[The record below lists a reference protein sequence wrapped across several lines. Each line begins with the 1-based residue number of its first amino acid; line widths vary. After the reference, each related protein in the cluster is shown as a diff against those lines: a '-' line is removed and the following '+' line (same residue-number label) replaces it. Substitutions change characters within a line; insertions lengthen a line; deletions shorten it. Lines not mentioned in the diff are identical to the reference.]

1 MSRKPRDVIG
11 DVDRRFKSLKKHW
24 LDDAEE
30 VVDIY
35 EAEEDEQVPFNIL
48 YSNTET
54 ILPALYNST
63 PRPEVGRRYTQ
74 IGQQKQIDGAVAQ
87 VAERTLEYSADTNV
101 GEYETFDKAVRGAV
115 LNALVP
121 GQGQVRVRYKAD
133 GNYQELCYERLS
145 YDRFVWGYARAWT
158 HVPWVAF
165 GYDMS
170 RPDFEATFPEFVKK
184 KAYTEFKWEEVEE
197 EDDEEA
203 ERRDAAGTKKEPT
216 LLIWEVWTAATKR
229 IQFVCS
235 TFMED
240 FLREEDYPFALTTRF
255 PVPEPLKFVLRN
267 DNLLPVPPYKLYEK
281 QAEELNEVTR
291 RLHIV
296 LKAIKVR
303 GGYNG
308 QLTELATILDGDDTA
323 LVPVENASQIAES
336 GGFEKQIWLIPIA
349 ELVEVAR
356 VLYEA
361 QTSAKN
367 TIYEIMGI
375 GDILRGTSK
384 ASETAQAQE
393 IKNQWGSLRIKR
405 AQKDVMAFCRDLFRI
420 SLEFA
425 ANLYTPATFKQIT
438 KLPMLTQGEKQMA
451 QKAMI
456 RQQMMQQ
463 QGPQQGQQP
472 QQPQL
477 PPEMMAGMALPT
489 WEEVTA
495 VLRDRFE
502 RTYRID
508 IETNS
513 TVDLEATEDKAQ
525 ITEFMNAFGQM
536 TAGLQP
542 LIESGALPFEGGKL
556 IMGEVFRRFRFARRV
571 EQALDLMQPP
581 QPKEDP
587 KVVKE
592 KHDAEMQKVQADA
605 KRQIGEMQET
615 ILEMTGETE
624 RLKIENKQL
633 KAEQA
638 IATSQQGLE
647 KQQMTL
653 ESKGREQQLQSDYR
667 GKVDIMKGEMSRMQD
682 QNILAQVQQTVDQAQ
697 QQIQQLIQGAKTEIG
712 ASQQVA
718 AAKAQ
723 TADAKAQAP
732 TQMMDQMVAA
742 LTALAENQS
751 AMMQAVQEVAK
762 LAGAEREAELM
773 VGPDGKKRSRSR
785 VVMQ

>member
-1 MSRKPRDVIG
+1 MAKKPRDVIG
-11 DVDRRFKSLKKHW
+11 EVERRQKAIKKHW
-24 LDDAEE
+24 LDDAEK

-35 EAEEDEQVPFNIL
+35 EAEEDELVPFNIL

-63 PRPEVGRRYTQ
+63 PRPEVARRYTQ
-74 IGQQKQIDGAVAQ
+74 VGQQKLVDNAVAQ
-87 VAERTLEYSADTNV
+87 VAERLLEYSADSNV
-101 GEYETFDKAVRGAV
+101 GEYDTFDRAVRGAV

-121 GQGQVRVRYKAD
+121 GQGEVRVRYKAD
-133 GNYQELCYERLS
+133 GNYQELCYEKLA

-165 GYDMS
+165 GYDMNKADFES
-170 RPDFEATFPEFVKK
+170 TFPDFAKTAKYKEFN
-184 KAYTEFKWEEVEE
+184 WEEASE

-203 ERRDAAGTKKEPT
+203 ARRDESGTKKEPT
-216 LLIWEVWTAATKR
+216 LLVWEVWTAESQT
-229 IQFVCS
+229 IQFVTAQFPDS
-235 TFMED
+235 
-240 FLREEDYPFALTTRF
+240 FLSEEGYPFNLTTRF
-255 PVPEPLKFVLRN
+255 PVPEPLHFVLRN
-267 DNLLPVPPYKLYEK
+267 DNLMPVPPYKLYES
-281 QAEELNEVTR
+281 QAKELNEITR

-308 QLTELATILDGDDTA
+308 QLTELATILDGDDTT
-323 LVPVENASQIAES
+323 LVPIENASQIGES
-336 GGFEKQIWLIPIA
+336 GGFERQIWLIPIDK
-349 ELVEVAR
+349 LVEVAR

-361 QTSAKN
+361 QAAAKN

-405 AQKDVMAFCRDLFRI
+405 AQKDVMTFCRDLFRI

-425 ANLYTPATFKQIT
+425 ANLYTPATLKQIT
-438 KLPMLTQGEKQMA
+438 KLPLLTQAEKQKA
-451 QKAMI
+451 QQALI
-456 RQQMMQQ
+456 RAQMT
-463 QGPQQGQQP
+463 QGPPQPGQPPPQP
-472 QQPQL
+472 PI
-477 PPEMMAGMALPT
+477 PPEVQAAMGFPT

-525 ITEFMNAFGQM
+525 IMEFMNAFGQM

-542 LIESGALPFEGGKL
+542 LIESGELPFEGAKL

-571 EQALDLMQPP
+571 EQALDLMQQP
-581 QPKEDP
+581 QQKEDP
-587 KVVKE
+587 KVLKE
-592 KHDAEMQKVQADA
+592 KHDAELASRDAQA

-615 ILEMTGETE
+615 IIEMTSELATKDI
-624 RLKIENKQL
+624 KIAELQSEQSLDKKQTIL
-633 KAEQA
+633 DA
-638 IATSQQGLE
+638 
-647 KQQMTL
+647 
-653 ESKGREQQLQSDYR
+653 KGREQQLQADYR
-667 GKVDIMKGEMSRMQD
+667 GKTEMLKGEVSKMQD
-682 QNILAQVQQTVDQAQ
+682 QNILAQVQQMLQQGKTELAQ
-697 QQIQQLIQGAKTEIG
+697 MLQGAKTEMG
-712 ASQQVA
+712 ATQKVM
-718 AAKAQ
+718 AAKEQ
-723 TADAKAQAP
+723 TADARAQAP
-732 TQMMDQMVAA
+732 IQAASQVEAA
-742 LTALAENQS
+742 LQALAENQA
-751 AMMQAVQEVAK
+751 AMMQAIQQVAQ
-762 LAGAEREAELM
+762 LAGAEREAELI
-773 VGPDGKKRSRSR
+773 VGPDGRKRSRSR

>member
-1 MSRKPRDVIG
+1 MARSPRDVIG
-11 DVDRRFKSLKKHW
+11 DVERRQKSIKKHW

-30 VVDIY
+30 VVGIY
-35 EAEEDEQVPFNIL
+35 EAEEGEEVPFNIL

-63 PRPEVGRRYTQ
+63 PRPEVSRRYTQ
-74 IGQQKQIDGAVAQ
+74 VGQQKLVDSAVSQ
-87 VAERTLEYSADTNV
+87 VAERILEYSADTNV
-101 GEYETFDKAVRGAV
+101 GEYDTFDKAVRGAV

-121 GQGQVRVRYKAD
+121 GQGQVRVRYKAE
-133 GNYQELCYERLS
+133 GNYQELCYEKLA

-165 GYDMS
+165 GYDMNKA
-170 RPDFEATFPEFVKK
+170 DFEAAFPDFAKK
-184 KAYTEFKWEEVEE
+184 KVYKEFKWEESQE

-203 ERRDAAGTKKEPT
+203 VRRDEAGTKKEPT
-216 LLIWEVWTAATKR
+216 LLVWEVWTSASRK

-240 FLREEDYPFALTTRF
+240 FLQEEGYPFELTTRF
-255 PVPEPLKFVLRN
+255 PVPEPLHFVLRN
-267 DNLLPVPPYKLYEK
+267 DNLMPVPPYKLYER
-281 QAEELNEVTR
+281 QAQELNEITR

-308 QLTELATILDGDDTA
+308 QLTELATILDSDDTA
-323 LVPVENASQIAES
+323 LIPVENASQIAEA
-336 GGFEKQIWLIPIA
+336 GGLEKHIWLMPLQQ
-349 ELVEVAR
+349 LVEVAR

-361 QTSAKN
+361 QASAKN

-375 GDILRGTSK
+375 GDILRGSSA
-384 ASETAQAQE
+384 ASETARAQE
-393 IKNQWGSLRIKR
+393 IKNQWGSLRVKR

-425 ANLYTPATFKQIT
+425 ANLYSPATFKQIT
-438 KLPMLTQGEKQMA
+438 KLPFLSKSEKQMA
-451 QKAMI
+451 QQAMI
-456 RQQMMQQ
+456 RAQMMQGQQ
-463 QGPQQGQQP
+463 QGQQGQPQQP
-472 QQPQL
+472 QQPPI
-477 PPEMMAGMALPT
+477 PPEVQAAMALPT
-489 WEEVTA
+489 WEEITE

-542 LIESGALPFEGGKL
+542 LIESGAMPFEGGKL

-571 EQALDLMQPP
+571 EQALDLMQQP

-587 KVVKE
+587 KVTKE

-615 ILEMTGETE
+615 IIEMTGKQE
-624 RLKIENKQL
+624 RLMIENTQL
-633 KAEQA
+633 KA
-638 IATSQQGLE
+638 SQQISNE
-647 KQQMTL
+647 KVAVDST
-653 ESKGREQQLQSDYR
+653 KREVQLQSDYR
-667 GKVDIMKGEMSRMQD
+667 GKVDLVKGEMSKMQD
-682 QNILAQVQQTVDQAQ
+682 QNILAQVQQMLAQ
-697 QQIQQLIQGAKTEIG
+697 GKQELAQMLQGAKTELG
-712 ASQQVA
+712 ASQKVMT
-718 AAKAQ
+718 AKEQA
-723 TADAKAQAP
+723 ADAKAQAP
-732 TQMMDQMVAA
+732 MQMMDQMTAA

-751 AMMQAVQEVAK
+751 AMMQAVQQVAQ
-762 LAGAEREAELM
+762 LAGAEREAELI